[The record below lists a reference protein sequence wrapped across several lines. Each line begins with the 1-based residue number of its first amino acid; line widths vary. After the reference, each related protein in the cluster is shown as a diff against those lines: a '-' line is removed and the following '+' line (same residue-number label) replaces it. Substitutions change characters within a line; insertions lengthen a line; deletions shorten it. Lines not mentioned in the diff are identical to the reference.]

1 MVIHLKFGILFHD
14 VVLML
19 VTLAL
24 QDLPLLLQL
33 EKLILELLRSH
44 LILLSLLQKLL
55 PLVGREGF

>member
-1 MVIHLKFGILFHD
+1 MIHLKLGILFHD

-33 EKLILELLRSH
+33 EKLILELLRGH
-44 LILLSLLQKLL
+44 FVLLPLLQKLL